1 MSVQSMVLAFT
12 RTTNHGAQ
20 PRLMMVEGTW
30 VTIGDIAAEGALSKR
45 KAARRLTIT
54 TVSSHSSFWR
64 GLMRSA
70 RGIGVGH
77 LMEVA
82 VLGVVRKTQ
91 FIHGIIV
98 PGVNVEEIVPFQVGI
113 DLKLNGQITF
123 HVTKEV
129 LELTSLFS

>member
-1 MSVQSMVLAFT
+1 
-12 RTTNHGAQ
+12 
-20 PRLMMVEGTW
+20 
-30 VTIGDIAAEGALSKR
+30 
-45 KAARRLTIT
+45 
-54 TVSSHSSFWR
+54 
-64 GLMRSA
+64 MRSA
-70 RGIGVGH
+70 HGIGVGH
-77 LMEVA
+77 PMEVA

-129 LELTSLFS
+129 LEITSLFS